1 VRQNRSKVGSS
12 RRVFAN
18 GTKPE
23 RNAANGTLAFS
34 DLHIRAASDGI
45 EGLLSGV
52 NRKAFA
58 RREVFSV

>member
-1 VRQNRSKVGSS
+1 MHAGGFLLTAPNWKGM
-12 RRVFAN
+12 
-18 GTKPE
+18 
-23 RNAANGTLAFS
+23 ANGTLAFS

>member
-1 VRQNRSKVGSS
+1 MAPNWKGM
-12 RRVFAN
+12 
-18 GTKPE
+18 
-23 RNAANGTLAFS
+23 ANGTLALS
-34 DLHIRAASDGI
+34 DLYIRAASDGI